1 MTGDD
6 YVALSK
12 ARSMLT
18 ILLATCKETLLAL
31 ETVDNAVDTTLTADL
46 RKMINRSER
55 ELESIGAK
63 LASPTG

>member
-1 MTGDD
+1 MAADD

-18 ILLATCKETLLAL
+18 ILLATCKQTLLAL
-31 ETVDNAVDTTLTADL
+31 EAVDNAVDTTLTDDL
-46 RKMINRSER
+46 RKMIHRSER

>member
-1 MTGDD
+1 VTGDD

-18 ILLATCKETLLAL
+18 ILLATCKQTLLAL
-31 ETVDNAVDTTLTADL
+31 EAVDNAVDATLTDDL
-46 RKMINRSER
+46 RKMINRSEH